1 MLSAVRPLLAQALV
15 AGMHHTAASGAALLG
30 GCGEVGRWG
39 EEYRGQIRN
48 VWWRM
53 IKRCFQWLLGGGQI

>member
-1 MLSAVRPLLAQALV
+1 MLSAGRPLLAQPLV
-15 AGMHHTAASGAALLG
+15 AGMDHTAASGAALLG

-39 EEYRGQIRN
+39 EEYRGQIWN

-53 IKRCFQWLLGGGQI
+53 IK